1 MGFAFALLYLPE
13 KPLRGFV
20 VYFAHFV
27 IFSSHIRIF
36 RSLACHQKKVLALV
50 LAFACAFTMFAGAA
64 FTDAADINP
73 DNADAVELLTTLGI
87 IKGYEDGSFDPEG
100 VVTRAEM
107 AKMIYSIRN
116 GGNDNA
122 SAHVGNTTSFTDIS
136 GHWAEGY
143 IKYLQN
149 TGIVAGKS
157 ATKFVP
163 NAQVTTTEAMKMALA
178 LAGYDEKNAGLTGAD
193 WSKNTLTLA
202 TTIGLTDDVASA
214 MSAGC
219 TRQDAAQILAN
230 VLEATAVRYSA
241 IVENFVNDSK
251 TGLSYGGDPITVG
264 YKWMDLSVYVGRM
277 TSSGDLRI
285 DGTAAGKD
293 RFKVDV
299 DTVDGKAYSN
309 RRGTVLEFKDGK
321 DHTDL
326 VGMEVKVLTGE
337 KIDEVYGVYAT
348 DTSNVVETTMDQ
360 VSYDRDGLKIDD
372 VVYDCEHGRVNG
384 DIVTAVYADNEGA
397 QTIDAVFSVN
407 DEDIQKVAD
416 SVKLIDW
423 DDDGKYETIIV
434 KTVSMAEVTF
444 VGSSS
449 ITLGSIGSRDT
460 DVLTDYRS
468 LDFDDDTIYE
478 DVAVGDYAVV
488 TMNLYN
494 SNWIAEKAE
503 EISGTVNG
511 LVENERRI
519 RIDGEWYTLANT
531 NNDADGDDANDLC
544 TIPSTRS
551 IFANGDEVALYLVG
565 DIAYMA
571 KSTTGNDANR
581 PVLMV
586 YDKGIDVGAWNDS
599 YQVKAIFAD
608 GDKDVLD
615 LDFDPDGAVDFDEIN
630 IGQMYS
636 YEINNDGEYALTE
649 LDADIP
655 ATLAGY
661 DDVVASNGVTNNR
674 AGGYT
679 ISDSAVVFAL
689 IGGDDA
695 DVYTGAQV
703 KDAADRDNYGDGDY
717 LQALIQTEGGYT
729 YARMLNIE
737 LNSGL
742 NGSTNYGYLLSD
754 AVKSKTEKNT
764 MEYHFWDGSDVTDK
778 NESTNADKRSLK
790 ADMLFS
796 YDNDGDGIKN
806 VEKVTMAGDDLR
818 YAAIRSGAGGD
829 ENDISI
835 RYRDL
840 RTGEIR
846 NDVIEADGDTQ
857 VIYVNSEYSGDAVGV
872 EGNGYNYPADRD
884 SNGNYHVNAAYIL
897 GDNGKVDFILIDVGG
912 NLTYVED
919 GRDTVPGEKSSSV
932 TAERTN
938 KNVTSGTSTEDG
950 MIYGGRTELTYTV
963 TSKGFEATDTNEIKA
978 TVRNSDGDVIAAATN
993 VIGGSLY
1000 PKMDITGDATK
1011 TGTVVLA
1018 SKLDADT
1025 YTITLTAGDA
1035 VLLVDTFTVEPVT
1048 ITSADVATAF
1058 DNAVNIK
1065 ATAFGGVDTYG
1076 DMMSAANL
1084 ANVTYT
1090 ESYSVNGKVYDNL
1103 LPVPSTS
1110 KGTYNIEATITF
1122 TANDNYAF
1130 NDTTAYVAQDLT
1142 PAGWENTD
1150 LTVSD
1155 DGSTLT
1161 LVYTGTTTVTA
1172 P

>member
-1 MGFAFALLYLPE
+1 MGFWQVCPF
-13 KPLRGFV
+13 
-20 VYFAHFV
+20 
-27 IFSSHIRIF
+27 F
-36 RSLACHQKKVLALV
+36 RSIFCHEKKVLALV

-64 FTDAADINP
+64 SFTDEADISEN
-73 DNADAVELLTTLGI
+73 NRDAVELLTTLGI

-100 VVTRAEM
+100 TVDRAEM
-107 AKMIYSIRN
+107 AKMIYTIRN

-157 ATKFVP
+157 ATQFAP
-163 NAQVTTTEAMKMALA
+163 DAQVTTAEAMKMALA
-178 LAGYDEKNAGLTGAD
+178 LAGYDEKNAGLTGID
-193 WSKNTLTLA
+193 WQKNTLTYA
-202 TTIGLTDDVASA
+202 TTIGLTDDVNSA

-219 TRQDAAQILAN
+219 SRQDAAQILAN

-264 YKWMDLSVYVGRM
+264 YKWMDLSIYVGRM
-277 TSSGDLRI
+277 MSSGDLRI

-384 DIVTAVYADNEGA
+384 DIVTAVYADNKGA
-397 QTIDAVFSVN
+397 QTIDDVFSVN
-407 DEDIQKVAD
+407 HEDIQKVAD

-423 DDDGKYETIIV
+423 DDNGKYETIIV

-586 YDKGIDVGAWNDS
+586 YDKGVDVGAWNDS

-661 DDVVASNGVTNNR
+661 DDVVDSNGVTDNR

-742 NGSTNYGYLLSD
+742 NSSTNYGYLLSD

-806 VEKVTMAGDDLR
+806 VEKVTMAGDNLR

-932 TAERTN
+932 TASAQAANAED
-938 KNVTSGTSTEDG
+938 KVYGDPYVT
-950 MIYGGRTELTYTV
+950 LTYDLNATGYEAPASVTITATV
-963 TSKGFEATDTNEIKA
+963 TGSNGDPIAEAGGIVA
-978 TVRNSDGDVIAAATN
+978 
-993 VIGGSLY
+993 GSLVNGT
-1000 PKMDITGDATK
+1000 MGDGNGVALNSGNSYSA
-1011 TGTVVLA
+1011 TGTVNMGTNLP
-1018 SKLDADT
+1018 ADT

-1035 VLLVDTFTVEPVT
+1035 VLLVDTFTVKPVT

-1065 ATAFGGVDTYG
+1065 STAFGGVATYG

-1130 NDTTAYVAQDLT
+1130 NDTTAYVAQNLT
-1142 PAGWENTD
+1142 AAGWENTD

-1161 LVYTGTTTVTA
+1161 LVYTGTTTVS
-1172 P
+1172 